1 MYTTAVQQALV
12 VQSDGS
18 VAAMRADERFR
29 SIPGIVGVVAATDGD
44 RTAIVDGDISCTF
57 AELELAMVQ
66 SCRAAVAFGIEPGDR
81 VAIWAPNMFEWV
93 VAALGALGAGAVL
106 VPVNTRYKGVEARH
120 VLDRSGASALFTVNG
135 FLDLDFTQM
144 LHEAAP
150 DSRVLQ
156 RCVTLRGP
164 GQLTFDEF
172 LAGGDA
178 VDEGDARA
186 RIAAL
191 CPSDVS
197 DIMFTSGTTGAPKG
211 VMLDHGQSL
220 RGFEAFNE
228 GFGLEEGD
236 RMAVVAPFFHCF
248 GYKAGWMLCLMT
260 GATCY
265 PLAVFEG
272 RSMVELIERE
282 RISVIAGAPTMMADI
297 LDVLSTESHD
307 VSSLRYAFT
316 SAATVPYELIVRMRN
331 ELPVEAVGTGYGLT
345 EATAIVSV
353 TTYDDGPETV
363 ANTSGRPIS
372 GVEVKTVDAD
382 SVETPRGEAGELL
395 VRGFNVMRGY
405 WQDPEATAA
414 AIDED
419 GWLRTGDIATID
431 AQGNIKITD
440 RLKDMFIVGG
450 FNAYPAEIEALLLGD
465 ERIAQVAVIGM
476 PDARLGEVA
485 AAFVI
490 PRPGVHLTADDVIEW
505 GRAHLANFKVPR
517 HVEIVDTLPVNA
529 TGKVLKQELRARV
542 ATEGYERAR
551 T

>member
-1 MYTTAVQQALV
+1 
-12 VQSDGS
+12 
-18 VAAMRADERFR
+18 
-29 SIPGIVGVVAATDGD
+29 
-44 RTAIVDGDISCTF
+44 
-57 AELELAMVQ
+57 
-66 SCRAAVAFGIEPGDR
+66 
-81 VAIWAPNMFEWV
+81 
-93 VAALGALGAGAVL
+93 
-106 VPVNTRYKGVEARH
+106 
-120 VLDRSGASALFTVNG
+120 
-135 FLDLDFTQM
+135 
-144 LHEAAP
+144 
-150 DSRVLQ
+150 
-156 RCVTLRGP
+156 
-164 GQLTFDEF
+164 
-172 LAGGDA
+172 
-178 VDEGDARA
+178 
-186 RIAAL
+186 
-191 CPSDVS
+191 
-197 DIMFTSGTTGAPKG
+197 
-211 VMLDHGQSL
+211 
-220 RGFEAFNE
+220 
-228 GFGLEEGD
+228 
-236 RMAVVAPFFHCF
+236 
-248 GYKAGWMLCLMT
+248 
-260 GATCY
+260 
-265 PLAVFEG
+265 
-272 RSMVELIERE
+272 
-282 RISVIAGAPTMMADI
+282 MMADI

-517 HVEIVDTLPVNA
+517 HVEIVDTLPINA

>member
-1 MYTTAVQQALV
+1 
-12 VQSDGS
+12 
-18 VAAMRADERFR
+18 MRADQRFR

-44 RTAIVDGDISCTF
+44 RAAIVDGNVRCTF
-57 AELELAMVQ
+57 AELERAMVR
-66 SCRAAVAFGIEPGDR
+66 SCGAAVAFGVQPGDR
-81 VAIWAPNMFEWV
+81 VAIWAPNIYEWV

-106 VPVNTRYKGVEARH
+106 VPINTRYKGIEARH
-120 VLDRSGASALFTVNG
+120 VLDRSGASVLFTVDG
-135 FLDLDFTQM
+135 FLDLDFTRM
-144 LHEAAP
+144 LREVDP
-150 DSRVLQ
+150 GSPVLQ
-156 RCVTLRGP
+156 RCVTLRGE
-164 GQLTFDEF
+164 GTVTFDEF

-178 VDEGDARA
+178 VDEGETRA
-186 RIAAL
+186 RIAAIQ
-191 CPSDVS
+191 PTDVS

-211 VMLDHGQSL
+211 VVLDHGQSL

-228 GFGLEEGD
+228 GFGLTRGD

-265 PLAVFEG
+265 PLAVFEA

-282 RISVIAGAPTMMADI
+282 RISVIAGAPTMMTDI
-297 LDVLSTESHD
+297 LDLVATEDHD

-316 SAATVPYELIVRMRN
+316 SAATVPYELIVRMRE

-345 EATAIVSV
+345 EASAIVSV
-353 TTYDDGPETV
+353 TTYADGPEIV
-363 ANTSGRPIS
+363 ANTSGRPVQ
-372 GVEVKTVDAD
+372 GVEIKTVDAD
-382 SVETPRGEAGELL
+382 GAETERGEAGELL

-414 AIDED
+414 AIDDER
-419 GWLRTGDIATID
+419 WLHTGDVATID
-431 AQGNIKITD
+431 AGGNVKITD

-465 ERIAQVAVIGM
+465 HRIGQVAVIGV
-476 PDARLGEVA
+476 PDERLGEVG

-490 PRPGVHLTADDVIEW
+490 PRPGVRLSAEDVVDW
-505 GRAHLANFKVPR
+505 ARAHLANFKVPR
-517 HVEIVDTLPVNA
+517 RVEIVDALPLNA

-542 ATEGYERAR
+542 AAPAG
-551 T
+551 